1 MYAYMQYTRAIWAYA
16 FCNMRHL
23 YSGKATIC
31 VRSLCIWLASDLFRA
46 PSTWFFFIHWPFY
59 NEICLSSP
67 PMYLMKFNEGSTLM
81 VEPVDFKFW
90 NFDLVLISSDWLLH
104 FLESFRNIG
113 FTSIINQ
120 FTHFDVSQFW
130 TVNDWTFWCRILPGL
145 QSQQLQSCA
154 QAPKSLGSRSS
165 CANSKSS
172 GSGTKRK
179 TQPRFTDQNHQ
190 VVK

>member
-1 MYAYMQYTRAIWAYA
+1 MGIYAYAICATCTRAKPQSVWEVSA
-16 FCNMRHL
+16 
-23 YSGKATIC
+23 SGSQ
-31 VRSLCIWLASDLFRA
+31 V
-46 PSTWFFFIHWPFY
+46 
-59 NEICLSSP
+59 
-67 PMYLMKFNEGSTLM
+67 
-81 VEPVDFKFW
+81 
-90 NFDLVLISSDWLLH
+90 ISSAPPQPGFSSFTGLFIMRYVKVLHQCTSWSSMKVPLSWSNLLILNFEILILFWFH
-104 FLESFRNIG
+104 LIG
-113 FTSIINQ
+113 FSTSMVDRIYFNLLQFTQFTSIINQ
-120 FTHFDVSQFW
+120 FTHFDVSRFW
-130 TVNDWTFWCRILPGL
+130 IVHDWTFWCRILPGL

>member
-1 MYAYMQYTRAIWAYA
+1 MKVPLSWSNLLILNFEILILFW
-16 FCNMRHL
+16 FHL
-23 YSGKATIC
+23 IG
-31 VRSLCIWLASDLFRA
+31 F
-46 PSTWFFFIHWPFY
+46 STSMVDRIY
-59 NEICLSSP
+59 
-67 PMYLMKFNEGSTLM
+67 FN
-81 VEPVDFKFW
+81 
-90 NFDLVLISSDWLLH
+90 LLQ
-104 FLESFRNIG
+104 FTQ

-120 FTHFDVSQFW
+120 FTHFDVSRFW
-130 TVNDWTFWCRILPGL
+130 IVHDWTFWCRILPGL

-190 VVK
+190 VLKWTNSTQLMILFRPLMRKLLSPPSSRLLETCGKRRHGFPPLPRHPDHHYWFIYPSIFSIYK